1 MTKILDDMNTGPDD
15 VPGPDTLDLEA
26 VKARHAQRLSEFARW
41 KSDIWPEEYD
51 DLSALIAEVERLRR
65 LLVKGPDPSPLLDE
79 NRRLSERLSDLQRE
93 AWWFRPT
100 GKPTSGDS
108 GGLL

>member
-1 MTKILDDMNTGPDD
+1 MTKILDDMNTGSDE
-15 VPGPDTLDLEA
+15 VSGSDTLDLEA
-26 VKARHAQRLSEFARW
+26 VKSRHAQRLSEFARW

-65 LLVKGPDPSPLLDE
+65 LVPVSDPSILLEE
-79 NRRLSERLSDLQRE
+79 NRRLSARLSDLQQE
-93 AWWFRPT
+93 EWWFRPT
-100 GKPTSGDS
+100 RKPTSGDS